1 MVTLK
6 HMKYSVNRLFCTR
19 VNRTEFADVDYIEKN
34 NTSNVHFDIRNNFKH
49 RKPEKEINFRLYIWL
64 SVVVLLTVLWVS

>member
-6 HMKYSVNRLFCTR
+6 HLKYSVNRLFCTR

-34 NTSNVHFDIRNNFKH
+34 NTSNVHFDIHSKQLQTSKARERN
-49 RKPEKEINFRLYIWL
+49 
-64 SVVVLLTVLWVS
+64 